1 MACHR
6 SHCSTSYRFGTGI
19 ENTLHA
25 MERTNTHVTYLS
37 FRHSGIM
44 AYTQNVDHRTRLL
57 QSQAFI
63 NNAVQLQHRER
74 YKGFVTPALKK
85 RMQKAITILLQS
97 TPVRYS
103 THPVSGRTVAHK
115 LSFIT
120 LTTPTHQNSTSA
132 KWCHKNLL
140 EPTLR
145 ILRQRYGMKSYI
157 WKVELQQNGQ
167 IHYHITTEIMINH
180 TALRNIWNNLLRKHD
195 MLHEFKKQYGHDN
208 PNSTDIHAVHKVNN
222 LEAYLVKYITKEY
235 QNETKL
241 DAKIW
246 DCSKNIKT
254 AQYFKTPLDF
264 TTHQIIRGLQ
274 KTKEIIT
281 HYFEKAVYLDFKTT
295 DYYVYFT
302 DFVRDQF
309 FQHLNDIQQWKTL
322 LDTPRT
328 LAQNITA
335 TVTETLQTKLQTRSA
350 GSTKTTN
357 YSKRQQLQLIYN
369 CYSI

>member
-1 MACHR
+1 
-6 SHCSTSYRFGTGI
+6 
-19 ENTLHA
+19 
-25 MERTNTHVTYLS
+25 MERTNTHITYLS
-37 FRHSGIM
+37 FRASGIM
-44 AYTQNVDHRTRLL
+44 AYTQNVDHAQRL
-57 QSQAFI
+57 QASQAFQD
-63 NNAVQLQHRER
+63 NASKLAHRER
-74 YKGFVTPALKK
+74 YKGFVTPQLKK

-97 TPVRYS
+97 TPYKYS

-145 ILRQRYGMKSYI
+145 ILRQRYNMKSYI

-167 IHYHITTEIMINH
+167 IHYHLTTEIMINH
-180 TALRNIWNNLLRKHD
+180 TALRNIWNNLLRRHD
-195 MLHEFKKQYGHDN
+195 MLKEFKAQYGHDN
-208 PNSTDIHAVHKVNN
+208 PNSTDIHAVHKINN

-254 AQYFKTPLDF
+254 ADYFKAPLDF
-264 TTHQIIRGLQ
+264 TTHQIIRKLQ

-281 HYFEKAVYLDFKTT
+281 HYFEKAIFLDFKTS
-295 DYYVYFT
+295 DYYVHFT
-302 DFVRDQF
+302 DFLREQF
-309 FQHLNDIQQWKTL
+309 FTHLENIQSWHNL
-322 LDTPRT
+322 LKPLRT
-328 LAQNITA
+328 LAQKVTA
-335 TVTETLQTKLQTRSA
+335 TATEILQTKLQTQSL
-350 GSTKTTN
+350 GSTKTRKCLE
-357 YSKRQQLQLIYN
+357 SQQLQLTYHY
-369 CYSI
+369 CFT